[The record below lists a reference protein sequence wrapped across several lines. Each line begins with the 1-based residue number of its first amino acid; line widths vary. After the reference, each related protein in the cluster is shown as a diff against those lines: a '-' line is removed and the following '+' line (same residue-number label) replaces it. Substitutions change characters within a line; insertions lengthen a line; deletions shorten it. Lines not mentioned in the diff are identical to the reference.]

1 MEWLGHRLHETIDVV
16 TSDAEGRRRRRV
28 SDRGLVS
35 QCGKA
40 AAKLALRPLERFVL
54 GHVLGRRRFAFVLLE
69 RQRARLDGPVPTP
82 APLFHEHVDNMFIVH
97 IAHGISRWQSSMLA
111 W

>member
-16 TSDAEGRRRRRV
+16 PSDAEGRRRRRV

-40 AAKLALRPLERFVL
+40 PAKLALRPLERL
-54 GHVLGRRRFAFVLLE
+54 VLGRRRFAFVLLE

-82 APLFHEHVDNMFIVH
+82 ASLFDEHVDYMFIVH
-97 IAHGISRWQSSMLA
+97 IAHGISR
-111 W
+111 